1 MDQGANFSQP
11 PAYSSTQF
19 PPLYTPYNPQ
29 QSEDV
34 GSTQDREKPRN
45 KFDNHKY
52 NRDDFINLFD
62 YNNQPANSQEPIP
75 NYDQDYYS
83 LNEVALGSELHK
95 HTFDEK
101 EHQNIDRIDNGEYEY
116 YDYEN
121 ENSNYDDKNENDS
134 LLGVRF
140 GGGIIDFAESY
151 TCSGNMMLIHTNT
164 TSDEAQNLNGI
175 KTVRLSGKKY
185 PNLPRRILRESR
197 KLLYSQTTGDCCW
210 QFNSKKSFRGE
221 FQFATPGFE
230 GLPRWRPKSIKKVEC
245 DRVF

>member
-1 MDQGANFSQP
+1 MSVHESKRVSCSSGLSLQAIAPSYATDLEIESYIFSEEIP
-11 PAYSSTQF
+11 E
-19 PPLYTPYNPQ
+19 
-29 QSEDV
+29 ED
-34 GSTQDREKPRN
+34 DE
-45 KFDNHKY
+45 
-52 NRDDFINLFD
+52 
-62 YNNQPANSQEPIP
+62 EP
-75 NYDQDYYS
+75 
-83 LNEVALGSELHK
+83 
-95 HTFDEK
+95 
-101 EHQNIDRIDNGEYEY
+101 
-116 YDYEN
+116 DYEP
-121 ENSNYDDKNENDS
+121 E
-134 LLGVRF
+134 LGLRF

-175 KTVRLSGKKY
+175 KTVRLRGKKY
-185 PNLPRRILRESR
+185 PNLPKRILRESR